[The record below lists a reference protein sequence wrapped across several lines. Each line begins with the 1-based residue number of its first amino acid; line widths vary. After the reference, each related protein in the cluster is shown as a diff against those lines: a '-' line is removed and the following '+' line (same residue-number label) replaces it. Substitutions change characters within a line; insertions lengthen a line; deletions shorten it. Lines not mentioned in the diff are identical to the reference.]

1 MSGEGKSE
9 KKDEKGAGSAAPPSE
24 AKSSSSSGCP
34 SESGLAG
41 CCSAFFTKFC
51 KFMDG
56 MKGRDKFSKIV
67 QYGSRAIKYHL
78 LTADP
83 KSDWGQRFDG
93 LYSTTA
99 TGRKLF
105 RVLKSLNEL
114 ETLRT
119 ALAKGDEGDGVKFYL
134 TILKQLAFVWYW
146 FYDNIGYAVRA
157 KFLKYDKKE
166 IGITGSYGWTVA
178 SLCGWFIAIW
188 ELRKLHFKIIKTVK
202 KYKEAAPGKEKDEM
216 KKELLA
222 LGTKRVKCFQDIVRY
237 WLDVVVAGS
246 AAELPQALGL
256 ATPDDGVIGVMG
268 SLSAGINAYQIWGET
283 K

>member
-1 MSGEGKSE
+1 
-9 KKDEKGAGSAAPPSE
+9 
-24 AKSSSSSGCP
+24 
-34 SESGLAG
+34 
-41 CCSAFFTKFC
+41 
-51 KFMDG
+51 MDG

-78 LTADP
+78 LLADP

-105 RVLKSLNEL
+105 RVAKTFNEF
-114 ETLRT
+114 ETLRN
-119 ALAKGDEGDGVKFYL
+119 ALAKGDEGDQVKFYL
-134 TILKQLAFVWYW
+134 TILKQFAFMWYW
-146 FYDNIGYAVRA
+146 FYDNIGYFVRA

-166 IGITGSYGWTVA
+166 VGVVGSYGWTVG
-178 SLCGWFIAIW
+178 SLCGLLIAVLDW
-188 ELRKLHFKIIKTVK
+188 QKTHKKLLKKIKA
-202 KYKEAAPGKEKDEM
+202 YKEAAPGKEKEEL
-216 KKELLA
+216 KKELLS
-222 LGTKRVKCFQDIVRY
+222 LGSKRSKCGEDIARY

-256 ATPDDGVIGVMG
+256 AAPNDGVLGIMG
-268 SLSAGINAYQIWGET
+268 AMSAAINGYQIWRET